1 MATPDR
7 LTVVIPTMPQ
17 RLDVLGTLLE
27 RLKAF
32 PWADVRISTHV
43 DSRLDTARAVA
54 LASVYSR
61 LDWFL
66 YLQDDVELSPR
77 FDEVPRI
84 IGEASRISQRGKRI
98 GAVSFFRQ
106 ADDLGDGLSIIPA
119 AKFCMA
125 QCMALRGAEPL
136 AFASFARGWYAQHP
150 QHKSAVDYLLA
161 AWTAHQG
168 ELIAIYSP
176 SLVQHLP
183 LPSTL
188 GSRSR
193 FRQSKSYPRA
203 LANG

>member
-1 MATPDR
+1 MATPAK
-7 LTVVIPTMPQ
+7 LPVVIPTMPQ
-17 RLDVLGTLLE
+17 RADVLATLLR

-32 PWADVRISTHV
+32 AWADVRVSQHL
-43 DSRLDTARAVA
+43 DSRLDTARAIA
-54 LASVYSR
+54 LADVASR
-61 LDWFL
+61 ADWFL

-84 IGEASRISQRGKRI
+84 IAEASRISQRGKRI

-106 ADDLGDGLSIIPA
+106 ADDLGDGLTVIPA

-125 QCMALRGAEPL
+125 QCLALRGCDPR
-136 AFASFARGWYAQHP
+136 AFAMFAQGWYANHP
-150 QHKSAVDYLLA
+150 EHKSAVDYLLA
-161 AWTAHQG
+161 AWTAYQG

-193 FRQSKSYPRA
+193 FRQSKSYSRA
-203 LANG
+203 LNG